1 METLLQDVRHAMR
14 TLARTPLFVIVT
26 VLTLTL
32 GIGANLAIFT
42 VVDAVLLQPLP
53 FHDPDRLV
61 RVFDDL
67 RGAGAKDVGMSIPE
81 MNDLRDRAGVF
92 SDVTGLIGA
101 STALSGG
108 DRVARIELLGTTPNY
123 FELLGAKAAIG
134 RTYTQREWAP
144 GFLDGVVIS
153 DALWHR
159 QFGGDPHVIGKRIR
173 VDEDPYTIIGVMP
186 PAFRHPGNTLSG
198 DVDIW
203 GASGFSANPFPS
215 PPIRAARF
223 LNGVIARLK
232 PGVTLEQAQRGV
244 DALVVQLQRAY
255 PNDYPPNLKWSVR
268 LEAAQTSLTGNVRPT
283 LLILLFAVGVVLLIA
298 CVNVASLL
306 IARSSAR
313 AREFAIRQAIGAPRR
328 RLLRQVLTESMLLAL
343 AGGVAAV
350 LCLWL
355 AKSSLLAMV
364 PADFPRLAEV
374 QTDWRML
381 ASALGLSLASGI
393 LFGVAPALH
402 ASGFEPA
409 RALREGGRSDGS
421 QSVRQRRS
429 RATLV
434 VLEVALSMVLL
445 VGTGLLIRSFS
456 AVLHQEAGFN
466 PKQLTVGQVW
476 VPVPNNPSMNHYL
489 TLPQQSALARRLL
502 DQLATLPGVER
513 AALATSR
520 DIPMLGTV
528 NNPRPFGLPDET
540 VAADSNRS
548 AQFGSVS
555 AGYFDALGIPL
566 KKGRVFTDHDDAAAP
581 NVVVV
586 NDAFVR
592 KFSSN
597 RDAIGRR
604 VRLGRGVDFE
614 IVGVVGDVHMDGLDA
629 APQPRI
635 YLSVLQRPGIE
646 IAMFL
651 RTRSD
656 VRSTREALIAA
667 VKAVDP
673 ELPVYGVRTMTEL
686 EATSMARRRFA
697 LTLMSVFGVSALL
710 LAALG
715 IYGVMAFLVGQRTQE
730 FGVRLALG
738 AMPRDIMGIALR
750 PGLMLTL
757 RGTAIGLVLSLLI
770 VRLMSALLYGVSVA
784 DPVTFVTVAAVLI
797 AVTVA
802 ACFVPARRASR
813 VSAVSALR

>member
-1 METLLQDVRHAMR
+1 
-14 TLARTPLFVIVT
+14 
-26 VLTLTL
+26 
-32 GIGANLAIFT
+32 
-42 VVDAVLLQPLP
+42 
-53 FHDPDRLV
+53 
-61 RVFDDL
+61 
-67 RGAGAKDVGMSIPE
+67 
-81 MNDLRDRAGVF
+81 
-92 SDVTGLIGA
+92 
-101 STALSGG
+101 
-108 DRVARIELLGTTPNY
+108 
-123 FELLGAKAAIG
+123 
-134 RTYTQREWAP
+134 
-144 GFLDGVVIS
+144 
-153 DALWHR
+153 
-159 QFGGDPHVIGKRIR
+159 
-173 VDEDPYTIIGVMP
+173 
-186 PAFRHPGNTLSG
+186 
-198 DVDIW
+198 
-203 GASGFSANPFPS
+203 
-215 PPIRAARF
+215 
-223 LNGVIARLK
+223 
-232 PGVTLEQAQRGV
+232 
-244 DALVVQLQRAY
+244 
-255 PNDYPPNLKWSVR
+255 
-268 LEAAQTSLTGNVRPT
+268 
-283 LLILLFAVGVVLLIA
+283 
-298 CVNVASLL
+298 
-306 IARSSAR
+306 
-313 AREFAIRQAIGAPRR
+313 
-328 RLLRQVLTESMLLAL
+328 MLLAL

-364 PADFPRLAEV
+364 PADIPRLAEV

-738 AMPRDIMGIALR
+738 AMPRDIMGIAMR